1 MLSGFTRDEGKYFV
15 KPSPAKKGIS
25 TLIYIHIFSYHLIN
39 ISRIELYDTIF
50 ASGDYIDLYAEMDL
64 LVGLS
69 ACPQGDVSIPCGQ
82 HVPEELC
89 LPLKMD
95 VFVVDND

>member
-1 MLSGFTRDEGKYFV
+1 ML
-15 KPSPAKKGIS
+15 
-25 TLIYIHIFSYHLIN
+25 HLIKN
-39 ISRIELYDTIF
+39 IELYNTIF

-89 LPLKMD
+89 LPLKMN

>member
-1 MLSGFTRDEGKYFV
+1 M
-15 KPSPAKKGIS
+15 
-25 TLIYIHIFSYHLIN
+25 
-39 ISRIELYDTIF
+39 F
-50 ASGDYIDLYAEMDL
+50 ATGDYIDLYAEMDL

-95 VFVVDND
+95 IFVVDHD

>member
-1 MLSGFTRDEGKYFV
+1 MLSGFTRDEGRYFV

-25 TLIYIHIFSYHLIN
+25 TFIYIHTFLFDGILDKH
-39 ISRIELYDTIF
+39 IELYDTIF

-95 VFVVDND
+95 VFVVDHE

>member
-1 MLSGFTRDEGKYFV
+1 MNRV
-15 KPSPAKKGIS
+15 IRNGI
-25 TLIYIHIFSYHLIN
+25 LDKH
-39 ISRIELYDTIF
+39 IELYDTIF

-95 VFVVDND
+95 VFVVDHN

>member
-1 MLSGFTRDEGKYFV
+1 MRV
-15 KPSPAKKGIS
+15 N
-25 TLIYIHIFSYHLIN
+25 TLLNQVRLRKVYQHSYRYVCFN
-39 ISRIELYDTIF
+39 IDYRNGTLNKHIELYVTIF

-95 VFVVDND
+95 VFDVDHD

>member
-1 MLSGFTRDEGKYFV
+1 M
-15 KPSPAKKGIS
+15 I
-25 TLIYIHIFSYHLIN
+25 I
-39 ISRIELYDTIF
+39 IF

-95 VFVVDND
+95 VFVVDHNWWKWKFKSSWISGYFCNNIVLNEKVF

>member
-1 MLSGFTRDEGKYFV
+1 MRV
-15 KPSPAKKGIS
+15 N
-25 TLIYIHIFSYHLIN
+25 TLLNQARLRKVYQHLYTYIYLIRN
-39 ISRIELYDTIF
+39 GTLDKHIELYDTIF
-50 ASGDYIDLYAEMDL
+50 SSGDYIDLYAEMDL

-95 VFVVDND
+95 IFVVDHD

>member
-1 MLSGFTRDEGKYFV
+1 MVSRETRV
-15 KPSPAKKGIS
+15 N
-25 TLIYIHIFSYHLIN
+25 TLLNQVRLRKVYHHSYTYIFFDIDYITIDKH
-39 ISRIELYDTIF
+39 IELCYTIF
-50 ASGDYIDLYAEMDL
+50 PSGDYIDLYAEMDL

-95 VFVVDND
+95 VFVVDQD

>member
-25 TLIYIHIFSYHLIN
+25 ILIYIIRNGSLDKH
-39 ISRIELYDTIF
+39 IELYDTIF

-95 VFVVDND
+95 IFVVDHD